1 MPIYTQE
8 FTDDDIPPQQQ
19 QQRERSNS
27 ISPTTSMADL
37 CLYSELKHSTGEQ
50 SEPLK
55 EPSNEIQQ
63 PTPTHHKK
71 VASIDSLAYT
81 ISAESDSTL
90 PTQNLKP
97 NHRQVDNTDS
107 LSLTYTNTSSEEDEV
122 FQKVDYL
129 TSSEQDEEEEED
141 VTTEFDQMMN
151 RGAYLR
157 QLRMLALADEEERR
171 LAAASSI
178 STQHCQSIDCEEEKK
193 EVDSIIEEL
202 QEDQIQTLPNNKR
215 LLNYNSYLKHQR
227 YYDDL
232 KHADIH
238 YIDYGNIYNSKGEN
252 GGRLV
257 VEQCKSLGK
266 GGLCWDAAYCLAE
279 FVIDR
284 EDDWSTQTMQ
294 NVESSEGEEER
305 KPKIVDLG
313 AGTGLCGLMLA
324 KATNS
329 HVDITEVPELEEL
342 MADNI
347 KRNFGVVESSSP
359 DDEMITGRDG
369 KAKGTISSRVLR
381 WGIEEDYAGAPY
393 DVIVGADIVTS
404 LYDPVALAQTLFD
417 LSHSNTRIYISGKSR
432 LDKPHEIFNSEMNR
446 LFEKV
451 KKVTEVNSKLRS
463 PGVFVICAEGRR

>member
-1 MPIYTQE
+1 MPIYTQ
-8 FTDDDIPPQQQ
+8 TNDDDIPS

-37 CLYSELKHSTGEQ
+37 CLYSELKHSTEQ

-55 EPSNEIQQ
+55 EPSNE
-63 PTPTHHKK
+63 PTHHK

-81 ISAESDSTL
+81 VSAESESTL
-90 PTQNLKP
+90 PAQNLKSYHY
-97 NHRQVDNTDS
+97 HRQIESSDS

-129 TSSEQDEEEEED
+129 SSSERDEEEVEKED
-141 VTTEFDQMMN
+141 VSTNEFDQMMN
-151 RGAYLR
+151 RGEYLR

-171 LAAASSI
+171 QAAAS
-178 STQHCQSIDCEEEKK
+178 TQICRQSIDCEEKK
-193 EVDSIIEEL
+193 EVDSTIIEEEV
-202 QEDQIQTLPNNKR
+202 QEDEIQTLPNNKR
-215 LLNYNSYLKHQR
+215 LLNYNSYLSHQR

-238 YIDYGNIYNSKGEN
+238 YIDYGNIYNSQGEN

-257 VEQCKSLGK
+257 VEQRKSLGK

-279 FVIDR
+279 FVINR
-284 EDDWSTQTMQ
+284 EEEWTVKTL
-294 NVESSEGEEER
+294 EGEDVR

-329 HVDITEVPELEEL
+329 HVEITEVPELEGL
-342 MADNI
+342 MADNV
-347 KRNFGVVESSSP
+347 KRNFFGDTDKSSA
-359 DDEMITGRDG
+359 DDEMITGHDG

-381 WGIEEDYAGAPY
+381 WGFEEDYAGAPY

-404 LYDPVALAQTLFD
+404 LYDPVALAQTLHD

-432 LDKPHEIFNSEMNR
+432 LDKPHEIFNTEMNR

-451 KKVTEVNSKLRS
+451 EKVTDVNSKLRS
-463 PGVFVICAEGRR
+463 PGVICAEGKR

>member
-1 MPIYTQE
+1 MPVYTQE
-8 FTDDDIPPQQQ
+8 YTDGDIP

-37 CLYSELKHSTGEQ
+37 CLYSTLHPTEQ

-55 EPSNEIQQ
+55 EPSNE
-63 PTPTHHKK
+63 PTHHNK
-71 VASIDSLAYT
+71 VASVDSLAYT

-90 PTQNLKP
+90 PAQNL
-97 NHRQVDNTDS
+97 NHHRQVDSTDS

-122 FQKVDYL
+122 LVDYL
-129 TSSEQDEEEEED
+129 SSSEQDCEEVEEED
-141 VTTEFDQMMN
+141 VSTNEFDLMMN

-171 LAAASSI
+171 QATASSA
-178 STQHCQSIDCEEEKK
+178 STTQLCQSLDCEEEKK
-193 EVDSIIEEL
+193 EVDSITEEEL
-202 QEDQIQTLPNNKR
+202 QEDEIQTLPNNKR
-215 LLNYNSYLKHQR
+215 LLNYNSYLSHQR

-238 YIDYGNIYNSKGEN
+238 YIDYGNIVNSKGEN

-257 VEQCKSLGK
+257 IEQRKSLGK

-279 FVIDR
+279 FVINR
-284 EDDWSTQTMQ
+284 EEEWSQALQ
-294 NVESSEGEEER
+294 KEGEEER
-305 KPKIVDLG
+305 KPTIVDLG

-329 HVDITEVPELEEL
+329 HVEITEVPELEEL
-342 MADNI
+342 MADNV
-347 KRNFGVVESSSP
+347 KRNFFEEDDKSVV
-359 DDEMITGRDG
+359 DDEMTTGHDG

-381 WGIEEDYAGAPY
+381 WGVEEDYVGAPY

-404 LYDPVALAQTLFD
+404 LYDPVALAQTLYD
-417 LSHSNTRIYISGKSR
+417 LSHANTRIYISGKSR
-432 LDKPHEIFNSEMNR
+432 LDKPHEIFNFEMNR

-451 KKVTEVNSKLRS
+451 EKVTEINSRLRS
-463 PGVFVICAEGRR
+463 PGVFVICAGGRR

>member
-1 MPIYTQE
+1 MPIYSQE
-8 FTDDDIPPQQQ
+8 YTSDDDIP

-37 CLYSELKHSTGEQ
+37 CLYSTTQYPTGEQ

-55 EPSNEIQQ
+55 NPSNEEVH
-63 PTPTHHKK
+63 PTHHK

-81 ISAESDSTL
+81 ASAESDSTL
-90 PTQNLKP
+90 PTQNLKSHHR
-97 NHRQVDNTDS
+97 HRQVDSTDS
-107 LSLTYTNTSSEEDEV
+107 LSLTYTNTSSEDEV

-129 TSSEQDEEEEED
+129 SSSEQDCEEVEEED
-141 VTTEFDQMMN
+141 VSTNEFDLMMN

-171 LAAASSI
+171 RQATTSAQYCKSV
-178 STQHCQSIDCEEEKK
+178 DCEEEKK
-193 EVDSIIEEL
+193 EVDSIIKEEL
-202 QEDQIQTLPNNKR
+202 QDEIQTLPNNKR
-215 LLNYNSYLKHQR
+215 LLNYNSYLSHQR

-238 YIDYGNIYNSKGEN
+238 YIDYGNIYNSKSGEN

-284 EDDWSTQTMQ
+284 EEEWSQALQ
-294 NVESSEGEEER
+294 KEGEKQR

-329 HVDITEVPELEEL
+329 HVEITEVPELEEL

-347 KRNFGVVESSSP
+347 KRNFFGEDDSSSA
-359 DDEMITGRDG
+359 DDEMITGHDG

-381 WGIEEDYAGAPY
+381 WGVEEDYAGAPY

-404 LYDPVALAQTLFD
+404 LYDPVALAQTLYD

-432 LDKPHEIFNSEMNR
+432 LDKPHEIFNTEMNR

-451 KKVTEVNSKLRS
+451 EKVTEINSRLRS
-463 PGVFVICAEGRR
+463 PGVFVICAEGKR